1 MDQDKQQPDNTPTPL
16 ESRHEAER
24 LGAVVKFNA
33 LLNRIA
39 ESPLS
44 RVELRDGYIEVLVK
58 SAVGRHDGATY
69 SLAAG
74 IKGGERDS
82 SDSWLAMHRRQSSRA
97 RVEYLSLRVERGG
110 VSGSYAPDVINTPYD
125 EFMDFEASRADV
137 EDFQG
142 MLENQGIIQKEES
155 DLEQL

>member
-1 MDQDKQQPDNTPTPL
+1 MDQDKQQPDNTPPPP

-82 SDSWLAMHRRQSSRA
+82 SDSWLAMHRRQSSGA
-97 RVEYLSLRVERGG
+97 RVECFYLGG
-110 VSGSYAPDVINTPYD
+110 EQGGISGSYAPDVINTPYD
-125 EFMDFEASRADV
+125 EFMSFEATQADV
-137 EDFQG
+137 EDFQS
-142 MLENQGIIQKEES
+142 MLENQGIIQKEQS
-155 DLEQL
+155 GIEQA